1 MIILFLFR
9 YVSESTDTDALT
21 KKPKDSDCLKKPIKP
36 EKIDKKTLTNTND
49 HDDEKQTIKTSK
61 TVKKNVNKLDL
72 KRKIDLNTS
81 DDYLP
86 PPKLEPIY
94 PDDEEA
100 EGDEVGSGGET
111 DEDDY
116 EFEETETYTLTEWFP
131 PDFWKSKLESA
142 KQVSISSEARTEAG
156 DCEDDE
162 EYFYNLLKTKMSE
175 AEKVVVTDVT
185 VNNTTVSFKVKNFF
199 KYLF

>member
-1 MIILFLFR
+1 M
-9 YVSESTDTDALT
+9 
-21 KKPKDSDCLKKPIKP
+21 
-36 EKIDKKTLTNTND
+36 
-49 HDDEKQTIKTSK
+49 
-61 TVKKNVNKLDL
+61 KKNVNKLDL

-94 PDDEEA
+94 PVDEEA
-100 EGDEVGSGGET
+100 EGDEAGSGGET

-142 KQVSISSEARTEAG
+142 KQVSISSEARAEAG

-162 EYFYNLLKTKMSE
+162 EYFYNLLRTKMTE

-185 VNNTTVSFKVKNFF
+185 FNNSKVSFKVKKFSKYLLVNFF
-199 KYLF
+199 NFRKFRPNSCTLHPCLIVIIIIGTCNKLTSDWKLQPHHNDIFK